1 MDRFLFTQLC
11 QKCKKDCET
20 FKVSLSNYEG
30 AGRFNLSKVEVA
42 EQFSFV
48 CVFCEMVNIADFEQV
63 CNPNTVWYLRRQNKI
78 NKQIEQ
84 VIDELLR
91 IKIEKLK
98 IPTNSL

>member
-1 MDRFLFTQLC
+1 MNHFLFTQLC
-11 QKCKKDCET
+11 QKCKKGCKT
-20 FKVSLSNYEG
+20 FKVSLSYYDV

-42 EQFSFV
+42 EEFSFI
-48 CVFCEMVNIADFEQV
+48 CSFCTELNIVDFEQV
-63 CNPNTVWYLRRQNKI
+63 CNPNTVWYLRRQNEI

>member
-1 MDRFLFTQLC
+1 MDHFLFTQLC
-11 QKCKKDCET
+11 QNCKKDCKT
-20 FKVSLSNYEG
+20 FKICLSNYDVD
-30 AGRFNLSKVEVA
+30 GRCTLSKVEVI

-48 CVFCEMVNIADFEQV
+48 CVFCEIVNIVDFEQV
-63 CNPNTVWYLRRQNKI
+63 CNPNTVWYLRRQNEI
-78 NKQIEQ
+78 NKRIEQ

>member
-30 AGRFNLSKVEVA
+30 AGRFNLSKVEVTK
-42 EQFSFV
+42 QFSFV
-48 CVFCEMVNIADFEQV
+48 CVFCEMVNIVDFEQV
-63 CNPNTVWYLRRQNKI
+63 CNPNTVWYLRRQNEI

>member
-48 CVFCEMVNIADFEQV
+48 CVFCEMVNIVDFEQV
-63 CNPNTVWYLRRQNKI
+63 CNPNTVWYLRRQNEI

-98 IPTNSL
+98 IQTNSL

>member
-1 MDRFLFTQLC
+1 MDHFLFTQLC
-11 QKCKKDCET
+11 QKFKKGCET
-20 FKVSLSNYEG
+20 FKVSLSNYDV
-30 AGRFNLSKVEVA
+30 AGRFNLSKVEVI

-48 CVFCEMVNIADFEQV
+48 CVFCEMVNIVDFEQV

>member
-11 QKCKKDCET
+11 QKCKKDRET

-48 CVFCEMVNIADFEQV
+48 CVFCEMVNIVDFEQV
-63 CNPNTVWYLRRQNKI
+63 CNPNTVWCLRRQNEI

>member
-63 CNPNTVWYLRRQNKI
+63 CNPNTVWYLRRQNEI